1 MTIVKLKL
9 KEKLKE
15 YYDLIYFFIIFIAI
29 GLSLVY
35 GQILEA
41 NIGEFPMFMVFGGPL
56 PLYAIILIPILI
68 TLIYAFAI
76 YIAYKNKLLELTR
89 NGIIFISIL
98 VVMLIYMTFL
108 IAFKDNSHLYG
119 PNFIEYNVPSFND
132 RIFSIFTFYLSMLMI
147 FAFYFLFK
155 ATKHL
160 KLFLEIVLIGIILF
174 ALSSVI
180 YSLATEIDKY
190 AYFIKNGGIIDKG
203 YNKDYWIKSFFGI
216 GNVFGH
222 TVYCGAIT
230 FLYLGYTIKK
240 PWIGIFGLIFLPF
253 ALFSGSR
260 ASLISLIIFYVI
272 YLIYLN
278 YEIYKENKKIGKI
291 YFYLLFAVILLFFLE
306 LFVFKN
312 IRFEHDGNVVY
323 LKDLIW
329 MVFEN
334 MDETRFSIIRMI
346 FKNANFVD
354 YIFGL
359 GYGLQLIVPRTYGY
373 YYYIHNTFVEYYAT
387 GGIIFLLFILFLFSI
402 SFKNAFCACK
412 VKPYVFGLFIS
423 LIFSQIFYGMFESIS
438 IFICNFFGGV
448 FGMYIFLFPKIEI
461 KSKRYYIREFC

>member
-1 MTIVKLKL
+1 M

-15 YYDLIYFFIIFIAI
+15 YCDLIYFFIIFIAI

-56 PLYAIILIPILI
+56 PLYAIILIPIVI

-76 YIAYKNKLLELTR
+76 YIAYRNKLLELSR

-108 IAFKDNSHLYG
+108 IAFKDNSHLYS
-119 PNFIEYNVPSFND
+119 PDFTRPNVPSIND
-132 RIFSIFTFYLSMLMI
+132 RLFSIFSFYLSMLMI

-190 AYFIKNGGIIDKG
+190 AYFIENGGIIDK
-203 YNKDYWIKSFFGI
+203 DYSQEAWIKSFYGI

-230 FLYLGYTIKK
+230 FLYLGYIIKK
-240 PWIGIFGLIFLPF
+240 PWIGAFGLIFLPF
-253 ALFSGSR
+253 AVFSGSR
-260 ASLISLIIFYVI
+260 ASLISLIIFYAV

-278 YEIYKENKKIGKI
+278 YEIYKKNKKRGKI
-291 YFYLLFAVILLFFLE
+291 YFYILFALIFLFFLE
-306 LFVFKN
+306 LFAFKN
-312 IRFEHDGNVVY
+312 IKFEHDGKIVY
-323 LKDLIW
+323 LKDLIG

-334 MDETRFSIIRMI
+334 MDEARFSIIRMVY
-346 FKNANFVD
+346 KNANAIDF
-354 YIFGL
+354 IFGL
-359 GYGLQLIVPRTYGY
+359 GYGLQFIVPRTYGY

-387 GGIIFLLFILFLFSI
+387 GGILYLIFILFLLAI
-402 SFKNAFCACK
+402 AFKHAIKSNNA
-412 VKPYVFGLFIS
+412 KPYVLGLFIS
-423 LIFSQIFYGMFESIS
+423 LVFSQIFYGMFESIP
-438 IFICNFFGGV
+438 ILVCDFFGAI
-448 FGMYIFLFPKIEI
+448 FGMYIFLFPKANDLTTYTL
-461 KSKRYYIREFC
+461 KAF

>member
-1 MTIVKLKL
+1 M

-41 NIGEFPMFMVFGGPL
+41 NIGDFPMFMVFGGPL
-56 PLYAIILIPILI
+56 PLYAIILIPIVI

-76 YIAYKNKLLELTR
+76 YIAYKNKLLELSR

-108 IAFKDNSHLYG
+108 IAFKDNSHLYN
-119 PNFIEYNVPSFND
+119 PDFTRPNVPSIND
-132 RIFSIFTFYLSMLMI
+132 RLFSIFTFYLSMLMI

-190 AYFIKNGGIIDKG
+190 AYFIENGGIIDK
-203 YNKDYWIKSFFGI
+203 DYSQEAWIKSFYGI

-230 FLYLGYTIKK
+230 FLYLGYIIKK
-240 PWIGIFGLIFLPF
+240 PWIGAFGLIFLPF
-253 ALFSGSR
+253 AVFSGSR
-260 ASLISLIIFYVI
+260 ASLISLIIFYAV

-278 YEIYKENKKIGKI
+278 YEIYKKNKKRGKI
-291 YFYLLFAVILLFFLE
+291 YFYILFALIFLFFLE
-306 LFVFKN
+306 LFAFKN
-312 IRFEHDGNVVY
+312 IKFEHDGKIVY
-323 LKDLIW
+323 LKDLIG

-334 MDETRFSIIRMI
+334 MDEARFSIIRMVY
-346 FKNANFVD
+346 KNANAIDF
-354 YIFGL
+354 IFGL
-359 GYGLQLIVPRTYGY
+359 GYGLQFIVPRTYGY

-387 GGIIFLLFILFLFSI
+387 GGILYLIFILFLLAI
-402 SFKNAFCACK
+402 AFKHAIKSNNA
-412 VKPYVFGLFIS
+412 KPYVLGLFIS
-423 LIFSQIFYGMFESIS
+423 LVFSQIFYGMFESIP
-438 IFICNFFGGV
+438 ILVCDFFGAI
-448 FGMYIFLFPKIEI
+448 FGMYIFLFPKANDLTTYTL
-461 KSKRYYIREFC
+461 KAF

>member
-1 MTIVKLKL
+1 M

-56 PLYAIILIPILI
+56 PLYAIILIPIVI

-76 YIAYKNKLLELTR
+76 YIAYKNKLLELSR

-108 IAFKDNSHLYG
+108 IAFKDNSHLYN
-119 PNFIEYNVPSFND
+119 PDFTRTNVPSIND
-132 RIFSIFTFYLSMLMI
+132 RLFSIFTFYLSMLMI

-174 ALSSVI
+174 ALCSVI
-180 YSLATEIDKY
+180 YSLATEMDDYIY
-190 AYFIKNGGIIDKG
+190 IIKNGGFIDKDFS
-203 YNKDYWIKSFFGI
+203 KDHWIKSFYGI

-230 FLYLGYTIKK
+230 FLYLGYMVKK
-240 PWIGIFGLIFLPF
+240 PWIGAFGLIFLPF

-260 ASLISLIIFYVI
+260 ASLISLIIFYAV

-278 YEIYKENKKIGKI
+278 YEIYKKNKKWGKI
-291 YFYLLFAVILLFFLE
+291 YFCVLFALILLFFLE
-306 LFVFKN
+306 LFAFKN
-312 IRFEHDGNVVY
+312 IKFEHDGKIVY
-323 LKDLIW
+323 LKDLIG

-334 MDETRFSIIRMI
+334 MDETRFSIIRMVY
-346 FKNANFVD
+346 KNANAIDF
-354 YIFGL
+354 IFGL
-359 GYGLQLIVPRTYGY
+359 GYGLQFIVPRTYGY
-373 YYYIHNTFVEYYAT
+373 FYYMHNTFVEYYAT
-387 GGIIFLLFILFLFSI
+387 GGIFYLLFILFLLAI
-402 SFKNAFCACK
+402 AFKHAFKSYK
-412 VKPYVFGLFIS
+412 VMPYVFGLFIS
-423 LIFSQIFYGMFESIS
+423 LVLSQLFYGMFESIP
-438 IFICNFFGGV
+438 ILVCDFFGAI
-448 FGMYIFLFPKIEI
+448 FGMYIYLFPMI
-461 KSKRYYIREFC
+461 KDETHHLVSIIN

>member
-1 MTIVKLKL
+1 M

-56 PLYAIILIPILI
+56 PLYAIILIPIVI

-76 YIAYKNKLLELTR
+76 YIAYKNKLLELSR

-108 IAFKDNSHLYG
+108 IAFKDNSHLYN
-119 PNFIEYNVPSFND
+119 PDFTRPNVPSIND
-132 RIFSIFTFYLSMLMI
+132 RLFSIFTFYLSMLMI

-174 ALSSVI
+174 ALCSVI
-180 YSLATEIDKY
+180 YSLATEMDDYIY
-190 AYFIKNGGIIDKG
+190 IIKNGGFIDKDFS
-203 YNKDYWIKSFFGI
+203 KDHWIKSFYGI

-230 FLYLGYTIKK
+230 FLYLGYMVKK
-240 PWIGIFGLIFLPF
+240 PWIGAFGLIFLPF

-260 ASLISLIIFYVI
+260 ASLISLIIFYAV

-278 YEIYKENKKIGKI
+278 YEIYKKNKKWGKI
-291 YFYLLFAVILLFFLE
+291 YFCVLFALILLFFLE
-306 LFVFKN
+306 LFAFKN
-312 IRFEHDGNVVY
+312 IKFEHDGKIVY
-323 LKDLIW
+323 LKDLIG

-334 MDETRFSIIRMI
+334 MDETRFSIIRMVY
-346 FKNANFVD
+346 KNANAIDF
-354 YIFGL
+354 IFGL
-359 GYGLQLIVPRTYGY
+359 GYGLQFIVPRTYGY
-373 YYYIHNTFVEYYAT
+373 FYYMHNTFVEYYAT
-387 GGIIFLLFILFLFSI
+387 GGIFYLLFILFLLAI
-402 SFKNAFCACK
+402 AFKHAFKSYK
-412 VKPYVFGLFIS
+412 VMPYVFGLFIS
-423 LIFSQIFYGMFESIS
+423 LVLSQLFYGMFESIP
-438 IFICNFFGGV
+438 ILVCDFFGAI
-448 FGMYIFLFPKIEI
+448 FGMYIYLFPMI
-461 KSKRYYIREFC
+461 KDETHHLVSIIN